1 METDNEKCSICN
13 KPIVEHEYYPM
24 ESWNVK
30 GVLCG
35 TCYSQKIAEFYPG
48 THERVKS

>member
-1 METDNEKCSICN
+1 M
-13 KPIVEHEYYPM
+13 YYPM

-35 TCYSQKIAEFYPG
+35 ICYSQKIAEFYPG